1 MRSTSRASCSFPT
14 AATTRQAPPAA
25 AIRGALREV
34 PPNLLDVVVCGD
46 SAEAGIDTAL
56 RRHGTPNTIAA
67 TPFVP
72 LPKVSGE
79 ADEDG
84 APGEEAL
91 TGRLS
96 PEGFRDVVQDN
107 LTHLFRIAR
116 KASLINGCQLVLC
129 SPEVPR
135 GATRTTSASPRPTSA
150 RPRWTSSLPR
160 WRRLRRPARAVQ
172 SRAGSRADLQR
183 QQQLPDRR
191 RARRHKFV
199 GRPAAQGP
207 PLGATGVARWF
218 ALTDQLRGNAG
229 ARQVEGANIP
239 LQPNL
244 ALAEACVVTHFETR
258 WSPARRTDGRHA
270 RLVESGAPC
279 AAQPRDFY
287 GG

>member
-1 MRSTSRASCSFPT
+1 MDDASLAAALRPWLDGDGDGDMEAFVDEELHATIAIAQPSRATGSAAPMCSTSRASCSFPT

-72 LPKVSGE
+72 LPNVSGE

-172 SRAGSRADLQR
+172 SRAGSRADL
-183 QQQLPDRR
+183 
-191 RARRHKFV
+191 H
-199 GRPAAQGP
+199 
-207 PLGATGVARWF
+207 
-218 ALTDQLRGNAG
+218 
-229 ARQVEGANIP
+229 
-239 LQPNL
+239 
-244 ALAEACVVTHFETR
+244 C
-258 WSPARRTDGRHA
+258 
-270 RLVESGAPC
+270 
-279 AAQPRDFY
+279 
-287 GG
+287 